1 MSMAVSHF
9 SFPRRRWLSACLAA
23 ALTVSAPLANADETL
38 LVVPSTLSLLGTTA
52 PWNPAAA
59 ERAVSPRSLP
69 RPYVEPNATSAGSPA
84 ATRVVTNCN
93 DGGAGSL
100 RSTVAEAI
108 SGDTVDLSALT
119 CSTIT
124 LTTGAVAINVDT
136 LTITGP
142 GADQLAI
149 DGNNVD
155 RVFTHNVQGTL
166 TIRDLAMVNGRA
178 LVPSVPYLVRGGCI
192 EAAGSLFLERTSL
205 SSCSV
210 RSGTDSVQGG
220 CARANRIDMRH
231 STAHDCRAIS
241 DGTGW
246 ADGGALFAGAVT
258 LVHSKITGNLA
269 SAVNQVAY
277 GGGVVSAGFNPLLG
291 TLDETII
298 VDSTVSGNVALGRE
312 YIPYGT
318 SEPIDMSYGG
328 GVHSGGRLTITSS
341 TLADNEAGSGGGAY
355 LTLNASTCEAGVSAT
370 VVNST
375 ITGNTASNGGGG
387 MVMRYCVLQLSSST
401 VAFNHATHGA
411 GGIVPRVFPTYGEN
425 AYNPIFTNSIIAS
438 NTSTLGSADVDVG
451 DYAISIGP
459 IALTGSNNLI
469 LASSITPPT
478 GTLVVDPML
487 ASLSDNGGPTHTHA
501 LLPGS
506 PAIDAGTNAPATP
519 FDQRGD
525 GFPRVVGTLADLG
538 AFERQGPSDGIF
550 MNGFD

>member
-1 MSMAVSHF
+1 MSMAVSHL

-23 ALTVSAPLANADETL
+23 ALTASAPLANANDPL
-38 LVVPSTLSLLGTTA
+38 LVAPSTLSLLGTNA
-52 PWNPAAA
+52 PWNPAGA
-59 ERAVSPRSLP
+59 ERTVSPRSLP
-69 RPYVEPNATSAGSPA
+69 QPRVEPNPSSAGAPA

-100 RSTVAEAI
+100 RSTVAQAI

-124 LTTGAVAINVDT
+124 LTTGAVAVNVDT

-142 GADQLAI
+142 GADELVI
-149 DGNNVD
+149 DGNNND
-155 RVFTHNVQGTL
+155 RVFTHNLQGTL
-166 TIRDLAMVNGRA
+166 TISDLAMVNGRA

-192 EAAGSLFLERTSL
+192 DAAGSLFLERTSL
-205 SSCSV
+205 SGCSV
-210 RSGTDSVQGG
+210 RSSTDSVQGG

-269 SAVNQVAY
+269 SAVQQVAY

-291 TLDETII
+291 TLDETVI

-318 SEPIDMSYGG
+318 SQPIDISYGG
-328 GVHSGGRLTITSS
+328 GVHSGGRLTITRS

-355 LTLNASTCEAGVSAT
+355 LTMNGACDQGISAT
-370 VVNST
+370 FVNST

-387 MVMRYCVLQLSSST
+387 IGIRYCVLRLSSST

-425 AYNPIFTNSIIAS
+425 AYNPIFTNSIIAN
-438 NTSTLGSADVDVG
+438 NTSTLASADVDVE
-451 DYAISIGP
+451 DYATSIGP
-459 IALTGSNNLI
+459 IELTGSNNLI
-469 LASSITPPT
+469 LASSITLPA

-506 PAIDAGTNAPATP
+506 PAIDAGTNALAIP
-519 FDQRGD
+519 FDQRGE
-525 GFPRVVGTLADLG
+525 GFPRVVGTLTDIG
-538 AFERQGPSDGIF
+538 AFERQALSDSIF